1 MPDRLDSRRS
11 LNENAFRQ
19 AGYFTA
25 HQAKEAG
32 FTAQSQKYHADRGS
46 WVRIDRGLYRLAEWP
61 SHEFDPYSRWYTWSE
76 ARGVISHASAAVI
89 HAIGDLNPR
98 EVHLTRTGEHRT
110 RLTGVVLHSGDLA
123 DEDINA
129 RDTFRV
135 TTPTRT
141 VLDLADSAI
150 TQEQFTALVTDAAD
164 RSLIDVETLARRAD
178 DFGPQAALRIE
189 RALSAHREQTVG

>member
-25 HQAKEAG
+25 HQAREAG

-61 SHEFDPYSRWYTWSE
+61 SNEFDPYSRWYTWSE
-76 ARGVISHASAAVI
+76 ARGVISHDSAAVV
-89 HAIGDLNPR
+89 HDIGEVNPR
-98 EVHLTRTGEHRT
+98 EVHLTLTDHHRT
-110 RLTGVVLHSGDLA
+110 RLTGVVLHRGHIPD
-123 DEDINA
+123 DDIDR

-141 VLDLADSAI
+141 ILDLADSAM
-150 TQEQFTALVTDAAD
+150 TQEQFTALLTDAVD
-164 RSLIDVETLARRAD
+164 RSLTEPAALMLRAD

-189 RALSAHREQTVG
+189 RALSAYREQTRG